1 MSGQLRKSIS
11 NTKYRPPEGSNVSVK
26 STLES
31 LLPQNDTDS
40 NTSETLIRIKIRDFS
55 LLCAALASSQ
65 VATSEHLLW
74 IPNSLAIFAT
84 SAFQELAKAFC
95 STYKVES
102 LRNISELGLDL
113 SLLSDEQ
120 KLVVELMSQVMPL
133 LKEKVNESSIDKS
146 DEADEISAA
155 SARAP
160 VAYAIVAAYQLRWFV
175 TQVLQCYSILHNEI

>member
-1 MSGQLRKSIS
+1 MSGQLRDSIS
-11 NTKYRPPEGSNVSVK
+11 KTNYKPPEGSNVSVK

-40 NTSETLIRIKIRDFS
+40 DTSETLLRIKIRDFS
-55 LLCAALASSQ
+55 LVCATLVSSQ
-65 VATSEHLLW
+65 VSTSEHLLW
-74 IPNSLAIFAT
+74 IPNTLAIAAT
-84 SAFQELAKAFC
+84 SAFHELAKAFY
-95 STYKVES
+95 STYNVEN
-102 LRNISELGLDL
+102 LRNINQISLDF

-120 KLVVELMSQVMPL
+120 KLVVELMPQVMPL

-160 VAYAIVAAYQLRWFV
+160 VAYAIVAAYQLRWFI
-175 TQVLQCYSILHNEI
+175 TQVF